1 MLSVVLLLL
10 TLPVA
15 AGLVCLR
22 APLPLARAVTA
33 VCGVA
38 CFGLVLALVPAA
50 AHRELLYLTF
60 LRVDALSTVFLMATG
75 FLYAAV
81 AVYSI
86 GYLARGGHGQNSAR
100 YSRRFWL
107 GLNLF
112 AWAMLAAPLM
122 GNLALLWVAIEIT
135 TVISA
140 LLVAI
145 EDTAGAAEAAWK
157 YVLIASA
164 GLGLALLATIFAYY
178 AGAQVLGQSYDLAF
192 APLAHVATRLPHT
205 PVQLAFVLAVLGFGT
220 KMGLVPVH
228 TWLPDAHSEAPTPVS
243 ALLSGSLLAIS
254 FYAILRYYQVAAAA
268 LGPRFPRDV
277 LLVFGVASLL
287 LAALYLFGQRDI
299 KRLLAY
305 SSVEHMGILAIGVSF
320 GAPIAL
326 AGVLLHVLAHAAAKG
341 NAFMGAGVIVT
352 KFGTKRITAG
362 GAGGVGGAG
371 GAGRRDGDL
380 AGPPGHGPG
389 SAIRGVLDALPW
401 SGPLFLF
408 SILALGAMPPFGIFR
423 SEFEI
428 VAGGF
433 ATSSHVAA
441 AILIIGVTVAFFGLA
456 ASTTPM
462 LMLPRALVRRPVA
475 EPALAVARAGGPA
488 AVSVTGPAAAP
499 VAGPGDRAGRA
510 RRSGRRR
517 PGLVAGARAG
527 RAERVDGRAGGRG
540 RARADRPRRAP
551 ARRTERTARPRRQ
564 RTGHRRVMPAT
575 VGRMPV
581 SSVPTLWDEV
591 TSEVAAGRRF
601 ADLFA
606 TACPDGLLLSAQ
618 LAGPGGIS
626 TLETML
632 PVSATAY
639 PALTP
644 RLGAAFWYEREIHD
658 LFGVVPEGHPRLDP
672 LILPQTSGR
681 PPRPGAAEGPGR
693 GAEAIDPDPRAVPSH
708 VVGPGLFTIPHGPV
722 RSGVVESVEYLV
734 ETPGEEIPHLNMRI
748 FYKHRGIEKRFD
760 GQPGRG
766 RAAAG
771 RTGRGDRLRGARA
784 GLLPRA

>member
-15 AGLVCLR
+15 AALVCLR
-22 APLPLARAVTA
+22 APLPLARAATA

-38 CFGLVLALVPAA
+38 CFGLVLALVPAT

-60 LRVDALSTVFLMATG
+60 LRVDALSTVFLIATG

-81 AVYSI
+81 AVYSV
-86 GYLARGGHGQNSAR
+86 GYLAHGGHGQDSAR

-122 GNLALLWVAIEIT
+122 SSLALLWVAIEIT
-135 TVISA
+135 TVVSA

-145 EDTAGAAEAAWK
+145 EDTDGAAEAAWK
-157 YVLIASA
+157 YVLIGSA

-192 APLAHVATRLPHT
+192 APLLHAAPRLPHT

-243 ALLSGSLLAIS
+243 ALLSGSLLAVS

-362 GAGGVGGAG
+362 AGGTGRGG
-371 GAGRRDGDL
+371 GAGRRDGDV
-380 AGPPGHGPG
+380 AGRPGHGPV

-433 ATSSHVAA
+433 ATSSDVAA

-462 LMLPRALVRRPVA
+462 LMLPRILVRRAVA
-475 EPALAVARAGGPA
+475 EPEPVLAAAVAGP
-488 AVSVTGPAAAP
+488 PAP
-499 VAGPGDRAGRA
+499 VAGPTGGRGDLGGGGPDEGGPDGDGPDGDGRDGDGLAWSPEPA
-510 RRSGRRR
+510 RGEPSAWMVV
-517 PGLVAGARAG
+517 PVVAGALALVVLG
-527 RAERVDGRAGGRG
+527 VHPPAELTELL
-540 RARADRPRRAP
+540 ARAVR
-551 ARRTERTARPRRQ
+551 EL
-564 RTGHRRVMPAT
+564 G
-575 VGRMPV
+575 
-581 SSVPTLWDEV
+581 
-591 TSEVAAGRRF
+591 
-601 ADLFA
+601 
-606 TACPDGLLLSAQ
+606 
-618 LAGPGGIS
+618 
-626 TLETML
+626 
-632 PVSATAY
+632 
-639 PALTP
+639 
-644 RLGAAFWYEREIHD
+644 GAA
-658 LFGVVPEGHPRLDP
+658 
-672 LILPQTSGR
+672 
-681 PPRPGAAEGPGR
+681 
-693 GAEAIDPDPRAVPSH
+693 
-708 VVGPGLFTIPHGPV
+708 
-722 RSGVVESVEYLV
+722 
-734 ETPGEEIPHLNMRI
+734 
-748 FYKHRGIEKRFD
+748 
-760 GQPGRG
+760 
-766 RAAAG
+766 
-771 RTGRGDRLRGARA
+771 
-784 GLLPRA
+784 